1 MATYD
6 DIIARLRGEQQFV
19 NDVKSSLSSGETN
32 KPLFTGAFAST
43 ADDDYY
49 KDPFRRQNAIRGEVA
64 AEPLPQTT
72 ASMFSPSGGGG
83 DSGGGVTLT
92 PEQIAFLES
101 ETLDQRGE
109 RLKND
114 WLGLKPLALAVAA
127 PGLFMKEY
135 GGDFRANF
143 NGGIDNFLGG
153 LFGQTQPTI
162 SRNPYDTMRGS
173 ETSSE
178 TPQPSYPTFSYVVD
192 GSGNVVTD
200 GSGNAIGTGS
210 TNFGGNSY
218 TTSSGDTYSGGGG
231 YGGGGSLESTYGGG
245 L

>member
-43 ADDDYY
+43 AADDYY

-64 AEPLPQTT
+64 VEPLPQTT
-72 ASMFSPSGGGG
+72 ASMFSPSSGGG
-83 DSGGGVTLT
+83 DSGGGITLT

-153 LFGQTQPTI
+153 LFGQVQPTI
-162 SRNPYDTMRGS
+162 SRNPYDTMRS
-173 ETSSE
+173 DSSSS
-178 TPQPSYPTFSYVVD
+178 TPTVSPGGFAYVVD
-192 GSGNVVTD
+192 GSGNPIVSGD
-200 GSGNAIGTGS
+200 GSYVGTGS
-210 TNFGGNSY
+210 SDQARSEAQAAANDMFSSVGGDFY
-218 TTSSGDTYSGGGG
+218 I
-231 YGGGGSLESTYGGG
+231 
-245 L
+245 